1 MSPATVSHKGI
12 FAWWARNPVAANLL
26 MFVLLIGGAI
36 SFMQMEREVF
46 PSVPWNG
53 VSVSV
58 AWPGASPQDVEEQ
71 ILVRIEEAMAD
82 LDGIEEITSTA
93 REGSGSV
100 NIEAERSVDM
110 TAFIDEVKLRV
121 DSVNNLPPSIYPPVV
136 SRWKAQN
143 QFIGLVLHGD
153 VERRVLQEV
162 ARDVRDEVAQLPGAS
177 LAQVNATIP
186 EEVSIELSEEALRRY
201 NLTFDEVARAIRAQ
215 SLNSSGGQV
224 RTDLG
229 DVPLTARNL
238 ADTKQDFETIIIRQ
252 TPGGATI
259 RLGDVAN
266 VVDGFADGDINAEFD
281 GDPMALI
288 MLMTP
293 EKMNVV
299 ETATAVEE
307 FVERKADD
315 LPAGLEL
322 ELWWDDSE
330 AYEAR
335 MATIS
340 GNAFLGLGLVFIV
353 LMLSLR
359 PAVAFWATAGIA
371 VAFAGGIIFLPAM
384 GVSLNMLSLFAF
396 LLVTG
401 VVVDDAIVIGEN
413 IHNEVESGRHQGLDA
428 AVLGTQLVA
437 KPVIFAVITT
447 MMAFAPWMMLSGPE
461 VQMTRQISL
470 VVIFALAFSLVE
482 SLLILPAHLS
492 HLKPTKPTSKLM
504 QLQDR
509 IANGLVWFA
518 RNIYRP
524 VVELALK
531 LRYIT
536 IAVFMALFM
545 LAIGL
550 QTTGWLGFKF
560 MPDIES
566 EFIQVT
572 IELPEGT
579 PFSRSE
585 VLKTRL
591 EAAQDQVDQYYKSEY
606 GEDSEMF
613 VGSAVLALNGRVRA
627 WMEIAAPEER
637 PGRNL
642 PTSDVSER
650 LREAM
655 GPVPDAEEIRFDATF
670 SGNQPEIMYSVNSDN
685 LDRLQAAVADLKAQL
700 GTYDAVFDITD
711 NLQAS
716 QQELQISLKPGA
728 QALGLTLSDVTRQVR
743 QAYYG
748 EEVQRLPREG
758 QDVRVMVR
766 YPEETRRD
774 LDSLRNLR
782 VRTANGAEVPLY
794 TVAETN
800 FAPSIQRITR
810 RDRMRSVTVS
820 AEVAGGSENP
830 VRGDIFKDLEE
841 NFFPQWTARYPNV
854 TRGQL
859 GDAEGQAEFM
869 QEILV
874 LQLVML
880 IGMYVLLA
888 VAFRSYFQ
896 PLLIMTA
903 IPFATAGAYFGHVLF
918 GMPLALFSF
927 FGIGAAAGVVV
938 NDNLVLVDMVNRLR
952 QSGLGAYQAL
962 VEAGTQRFRPILLT
976 TVTTFVGIMP
986 ITAEQ
991 STQAAFLKPMVVS
1004 LAFGVVFALF
1014 LTLFMVPALYATG
1027 VDIARFSRRM
1037 WTGQRQPKF
1046 GSSWEE
1052 EKEFAAVPE
1061 KDVLEGGHTAP
1072 AE

>member
-1 MSPATVSHKGI
+1 MNTQPVRHKGI

-26 MFVLLIGGAI
+26 MILLLIGGAV
-36 SFMQMEREVF
+36 SYFQMEREVF
-46 PSVPWNG
+46 PAFPWNG
-53 VSVSV
+53 VSINV

-71 ILVRIEEAMAD
+71 ILLRMEEAMAD

-93 REGSGSV
+93 REGSGSI

-110 TAFIDEVKLRV
+110 AAFIDEVKLRV

-136 SRWKAQN
+136 SRWRAQN
-143 QFIGLVLHGD
+143 TFIGLVLHGD
-153 VERRVLQEV
+153 VDRRALQRIG
-162 ARDVRDEVAQLPGAS
+162 RDVRDEIAQLPGAS
-177 LAQVNATIP
+177 LAQVDATIP
-186 EEVSIELSEEALRRY
+186 EEVSIELSEEAMRRY
-201 NLTFDEVARAIRAQ
+201 NLTFDEVAAAVRAA
-215 SLNSSGGQV
+215 SMNSSGGQI

-238 ADTKQDFETIIIRQ
+238 ADTEQDFEQIIIRQ

-259 RLGDVAN
+259 HLGDVAN
-266 VVDGFADGDINAEFD
+266 VVDGFADGDIEATFD
-281 GDPMALI
+281 GDAMVLI
-288 MLMTP
+288 MLQSP
-293 EKMNVV
+293 QEMNVV
-299 ETATAVEE
+299 QTARAVQDYID
-307 FVERKADD
+307 RKAED
-315 LPAGLEL
+315 LPAGVEL

-330 AYEAR
+330 AYAER
-335 MATIS
+335 MQTIS
-340 GNAFLGLGLVFIV
+340 SNALLGMALVFIV
-353 LMLSLR
+353 LMLTLR
-359 PAVAFWATAGIA
+359 PAVAFWATTGIA
-371 VAFAGGIIFLPAM
+371 VAFAGGLIFLPMM

-413 IHNEVESGRHQGLDA
+413 IHNEVESGRRQGLDA
-428 AVLGTQLVA
+428 AVVGTQLVA

-447 MMAFAPWMMLSGPE
+447 MMAFAPWMLLSGPE

-482 SLLILPAHLS
+482 SLLILPAHLA
-492 HLKPTKPTSKLM
+492 HLRPTKPTSKIM
-504 QLQDR
+504 QMQDR
-509 IANGLVWFA
+509 IASGLVWFA

-524 VVELALK
+524 AVEAALK
-531 LRYIT
+531 VRYIT
-536 IAVFMALFM
+536 IAAFTAIFM

-550 QTTGWLGFKF
+550 QTTGWLGFNF
-560 MPDIES
+560 MPEIES

-572 IELPEGT
+572 ISLPEGT

-585 VLKTRL
+585 VLKERL
-591 EAAQDQVDQYYKSEY
+591 EAAQQKVDQYYKSEY
-606 GEDSEMF
+606 GEDAEMF
-613 VGSAVLALNGRVRA
+613 AGSAVLALNGAVRA
-627 WMEIAAPEER
+627 WIEIAAPDKR
-637 PGRNL
+637 PGENL
-642 PTSDVSER
+642 PTSAVSER
-650 LREAM
+650 LRDAL

-670 SGNQPEIMYSVNSDN
+670 SGNSPELMFSVNSDN
-685 LDRLQAAVADLKAQL
+685 LDRLRAAVEDLKAHL
-700 GTYDAVFDITD
+700 ATYEAAYDITD

-716 QQELQISLKPGA
+716 QQELRITLKPGA

-766 YPEETRRD
+766 YPEETRRN

-782 VRTANGAEVPLY
+782 IRTADGSEVPLY
-794 TVAETN
+794 TVANTEY
-800 FAPSIQRITR
+800 APSIQRITR
-810 RDRMRSVTVS
+810 RDRMRSATVS
-820 AEVAGGSENP
+820 AELVGEGEA
-830 VRGDIFKDLEE
+830 RGDIMKDLEE
-841 NFFPQWTARYPNV
+841 NFFPGWESRYPNV

-859 GDAEGQAEFM
+859 GDAEGQKEFM

-880 IGMYVLLA
+880 LGMYALLA

-903 IPFATAGAYFGHVLF
+903 IPFALAGAYFGHLIF
-918 GMPLALFSF
+918 NMPVALFSY

-952 QSGLGAYQAL
+952 REGMGAYQAL

-976 TVTTFVGIMP
+976 SVTTFVGIMP
-986 ITAEQ
+986 IMAEQ

-1014 LTLFMVPALYATG
+1014 LTLLMVPALYAVG
-1027 VDIARFSRRM
+1027 VDIARFSRRL

-1052 EKEFAAVPE
+1052 EKEFGAVP
-1061 KDVLEGGHTAP
+1061 DDHGVEGTSPQP